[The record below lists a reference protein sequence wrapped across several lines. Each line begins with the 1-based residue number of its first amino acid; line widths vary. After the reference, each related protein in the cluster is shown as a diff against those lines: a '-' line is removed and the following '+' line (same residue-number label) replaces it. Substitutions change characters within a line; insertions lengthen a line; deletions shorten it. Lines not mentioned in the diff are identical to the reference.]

1 MPATATDNIEVEID
15 GLRHLDLDAL
25 RLRWRTAFRRTAPAH
40 LPRHLL
46 LRLLAY
52 RLQAQALGDINK
64 ETERF
69 LDQLTRQSKG
79 NSLSKGNT
87 SDGKNNTVMA
97 VPAKEALAPG
107 TLLIRDHDGARHQV
121 MVLEDGFA
129 WSGNIY
135 PSLSKVAL
143 AITGTN
149 WNGPRF
155 FGLRDQKRA
164 RS

>member
-1 MPATATDNIEVEID
+1 MPVIAADDIELEID

-25 RLRWRTAFRRTAPAH
+25 RLRWRAAFRRTAPAH

-52 RLQAQALGDINK
+52 RLQVQALGDISK

-69 LDQLTRQSKG
+69 LDHLTRQTKG
-79 NSLSKGNT
+79 GNLSKGDT
-87 SDGKNNTVMA
+87 SVSNNESIPLPGT
-97 VPAKEALAPG
+97 EALVPG

-121 MVLEDGFA
+121 MVLEEGFA

>member
-1 MPATATDNIEVEID
+1 MPVIAADDIELEID
-15 GLRHLDLDAL
+15 GLRHLDLDTL
-25 RLRWRTAFRRTAPAH
+25 RLRWRAAFRRTAPAH

-69 LDQLTRQSKG
+69 LDQLTRQSK
-79 NSLSKGNT
+79 SDT
-87 SDGKNNTVMA
+87 SDDNSNMA
-97 VPAKEALAPG
+97 IIMPVKEALVPG

-121 MVLEDGFA
+121 MVLEEGFA

-164 RS
+164 GS

>member
-1 MPATATDNIEVEID
+1 MPTTAANDIEIEID
-15 GLRHLDLDAL
+15 GLGHLDLDAL
-25 RLRWRTAFRRTAPAH
+25 RLRWRAAFRRTAPAH

-52 RLQAQALGDINK
+52 RLQVQALGDISK

-69 LDQLTRQSKG
+69 LDQLTRQTKG
-79 NSLSKGNT
+79 GSLSKGNAAD
-87 SDGKNNTVMA
+87 SNNMI
-97 VPAKEALAPG
+97 VPLPGTETLVPG

-121 MVLEDGFA
+121 MVLEGGFA

>member
-1 MPATATDNIEVEID
+1 MPAIAANDIELEID

-25 RLRWRTAFRRTAPAH
+25 RLRWRAAFRRTAPAH

-52 RLQAQALGDINK
+52 RLQAQALGDVGK

-69 LDQLTRQSKG
+69 LDQLTRQAKG
-79 NSLSKGNT
+79 GSLSKGDT
-87 SDGKNNTVMA
+87 SDSNNVSIPLPGT
-97 VPAKEALAPG
+97 ETLAPG

-121 MVLEDGFA
+121 MVLDEGFA

-155 FGLRDQKRA
+155 FGLRDPKRA
-164 RS
+164 GS

>member
-1 MPATATDNIEVEID
+1 MPANSADDIGLEID
-15 GLRHLDLDAL
+15 GLHQLDLDAL
-25 RLRWRTAFRRTAPAH
+25 RLRWRAAFRRTAPAH
-40 LPRHLL
+40 LPHHLL

-52 RLQAQALGDINK
+52 RLQAQALGDIDK

-79 NSLSKGNT
+79 DT
-87 SDGKNNTVMA
+87 SDDNNNMPIVMP
-97 VPAKEALAPG
+97 VKEALAPG
-107 TLLIRDHDGARHQV
+107 TLLIRDHDGTRHQV
-121 MVLEDGFA
+121 MVLEEGFA